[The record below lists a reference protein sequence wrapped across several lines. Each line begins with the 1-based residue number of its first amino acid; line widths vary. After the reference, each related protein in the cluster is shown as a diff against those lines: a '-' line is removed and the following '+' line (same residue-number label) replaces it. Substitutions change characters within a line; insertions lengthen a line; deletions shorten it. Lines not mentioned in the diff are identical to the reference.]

1 MIEVDS
7 MCDNIFLKTQELI
20 KSENVVS
27 STLERL
33 KQLETLLLFEF
44 IKLSPLS
51 MERKTRSHRKVD
63 TDNRLIIN
71 GHTLCVCYISKDGNK
86 PQQIDNLGGGSYIDM
101 KKKTLT
107 YYKNKKCIHVVYDLS
122 KMWSSIVEIAKF
134 KDENKLNMVLF
145 TNKRAQKYELFY
157 PNSTQKHRSF
167 LKDSHN
173 LVKYLVEKKC
183 GFGKFDDYPTIN
195 SIFVFMNKYNIDH
208 PKAPDESEN
217 EIEETEELYTYMGT
231 VQNGTVQNGT
241 VNSELDPEFMW
252 EQIFEVL
259 GILPR
264 DCQCKQYG
272 ISLYDRCVVNGKS
285 RRGLR
290 PKHKPGC
297 TKIICPI

>member
-1 MIEVDS
+1 MIDVNS

-20 KSENVVS
+20 KSENVIS

-51 MERKTRSHRKVD
+51 MKRKTRSHRKVD
-63 TDNRLIIN
+63 VDNRLIIN
-71 GHTLCVCYISKDGNK
+71 GHTLCVCYISQDGNK
-86 PQQIDNLGGGSYIDM
+86 PQQIDNLGWGSYIDM
-101 KKKTLT
+101 KKKTLN
-107 YYKNKKCIHVVYDLS
+107 YYKNKKCTQVVYDLS

-134 KDENKLNMVLF
+134 KEENKLNMVLF
-145 TNKRAQKYELFY
+145 TNKRAQKYELYY

-167 LKDSHN
+167 LKDSYS
-173 LVKYLVEKKC
+173 LVKYLVEKNC

-195 SIFVFMNKYNIDH
+195 SIFVFMNKYNIDNPH
-208 PKAPDESEN
+208 SSCTTEEQEESEN
-217 EIEETEELYTYMGT
+217 ESEEPAATIDGGVKTD
-231 VQNGTVQNGT
+231 T

-285 RRGLR
+285 RKGLR

>member
-208 PKAPDESEN
+208 PPQETA
-217 EIEETEELYTYMGT
+217 EEVIDTAHAVGPPSSGGGST
-231 VQNGTVQNGT
+231 QNSS
-241 VNSELDPEFMW
+241 SELDPEFMW

-272 ISLYDRCVVNGKS
+272 ISLYERCVVNGKP

-297 TKIICPI
+297 TKIISPL

>member
-195 SIFVFMNKYNIDH
+195 SIFVFMNKYNIDNPH
-208 PKAPDESEN
+208 SSCTTEEQEESEN
-217 EIEETEELYTYMGT
+217 ESEEPAATIDGGVKTD
-231 VQNGTVQNGT
+231 T